1 MARRIFLAVAL
12 VLALALTSTCFA
24 DAVKGETAPDEVGFA
39 RDGSPVHV
47 SDYSGKVVVLS
58 FWASWCGPCRKE
70 LPVLE
75 KLQIVAREKHL
86 ELQVIA
92 VNIEE
97 RDTFRKIAAKLGDFK
112 LLLANDRNKRS
123 EKNYGVK
130 AVPHMVIIG
139 KDGRIVEV
147 HRGYGENML
156 DRFVDEINKVLAA
169 S

>member
-1 MARRIFLAVAL
+1 MARIFRAITL
-12 VLALALTSTCFA
+12 VLALTSAWTCFA
-24 DAVKGETAPDEVGFA
+24 EAAKGEMAPDEVGFA

-47 SDYSGKVVVLS
+47 SDYAGKVVVLS

-86 ELQVIA
+86 DLQVIA

-97 RDTFRKIAAKLGDFK
+97 RDTFRKVAAKLSDFK

-123 EKNYGVK
+123 ENNYGVK

-156 DRFVDEINKVLAA
+156 DSFVDEINKVLAA